1 MAERLLTVNPTNLMG
16 NTVLNKYSK
25 DTMIGIYKITNL
37 INGKIYIGQSIDIER
52 RFWDH
57 RCISHESNRHLKH
70 ALQKYGKENF
80 KYEVLEECQESELD
94 VRERYYIET
103 LKPEYNVTNGGQD
116 SLRRYPEEV
125 REKISEK
132 SKEQWNNM
140 TDEERQRRI
149 SHNLTGHRRG
159 YTMSEE
165 TKAKIRDKNL
175 GKKQSL
181 ETIEKRKQ
189 TMLKKKQNGYRQTN
203 SSHMKK
209 VKCIETDEVFKSV
222 KDAAE
227 SIGANPSSVS
237 SMLKGRQKTV
247 RGFHFEYLEV

>member
-1 MAERLLTVNPTNLMG
+1 MNPTNLMG

>member
-1 MAERLLTVNPTNLMG
+1 MG

-37 INGKIYIGQSIDIER
+37 INGKTYIGQSIDIKR

-57 RCISHESNRHLKH
+57 RCVSHESNRHLKH
-70 ALQKYGKENF
+70 ALKKYGKENF

-94 VRERYYIET
+94 DRERYYIET

-116 SLRRYPEEV
+116 SLRRYPKEV
-125 REKISEK
+125 RKKISER
-132 SKEQWNNM
+132 SKRQWDNM
-140 TDEERQRRI
+140 TDEERQHRI

-165 TKAKIRDKNL
+165 TKAKLRDKNL
-175 GKKQSL
+175 GKKQSP
-181 ETIEKRKQ
+181 ETIEKRRQ
-189 TMLKKKQNGYRQTN
+189 TMLEKKRNGYKHDN

-209 VKCIETDEVFKSV
+209 VKCIETGEVFKSV

-227 SIGANPSSVS
+227 SIGAAPNSVS